1 MWNCI
6 KYTLFPILSGIVL
19 GMLLASV
26 TKNVA
31 ALSWLSY
38 GLSFGM
44 QSPFTLDLKLIEIT
58 LGLSL
63 NLNVA
68 TIICITAAMI
78 IAKYCFRR

>member
-1 MWNCI
+1 MWNFI

-78 IAKYCFRR
+78 IAKYCL